1 MYIDGQKKTSFSN
14 YFTILKVGR
23 GHKMIKRTLRITN
36 FTSTLCV
43 WKGKSSISVQFFITT
58 NLLTC
63 EKFVNIYIFFYSWG
77 AIEKL
82 FENSKTIKTLG
93 LRPRAFNSFLVF
105 GTRVLFI
112 SSFFH
117 EKLFFPKFEL
127 LNSGWGLSASF
138 NGTSSHQ
145 ELLNTPMRWSA

>member
-1 MYIDGQKKTSFSN
+1 MIAFIWCVIFKRPFAIVLQKVLLLLFDFWNSWFSVYRPRTLRDEKKPTSFSI
-14 YFTILKVGR
+14 YFTVLKVGR

-58 NLLTC
+58 NLPTC
-63 EKFVNIYIFFYSWG
+63 EKFVNIYIFYYSWG

-93 LRPRAFNSFLVF
+93 LRPRAVWPCL
-105 GTRVLFI
+105 
-112 SSFFH
+112 
-117 EKLFFPKFEL
+117 
-127 LNSGWGLSASF
+127 
-138 NGTSSHQ
+138 TSI
-145 ELLNTPMRWSA
+145 TGYV

>member
-1 MYIDGQKKTSFSN
+1 MIAFIWCVIFKKAICNSTPKSASFIVWCLKFLIQSIKSLYIDGQKKTSFSN
-14 YFTILKVGR
+14 YFTILKVDR

-93 LRPRAFNSFLVF
+93 LQPRAVWPCL
-105 GTRVLFI
+105 
-112 SSFFH
+112 
-117 EKLFFPKFEL
+117 
-127 LNSGWGLSASF
+127 
-138 NGTSSHQ
+138 TSI
-145 ELLNTPMRWSA
+145 TGYV

>member
-1 MYIDGQKKTSFSN
+1 MLSFDVLFLKGHLQQYSKKCFFYCLMFEIPDSVYKELVHWGTKKTSFSI
-14 YFTILKVGR
+14 YFTVLKVGR

-58 NLLTC
+58 NLPTC

-93 LRPRAFNSFLVF
+93 LRPRAVWPCL
-105 GTRVLFI
+105 
-112 SSFFH
+112 
-117 EKLFFPKFEL
+117 
-127 LNSGWGLSASF
+127 
-138 NGTSSHQ
+138 TSI
-145 ELLNTPMRWSA
+145 TGYV